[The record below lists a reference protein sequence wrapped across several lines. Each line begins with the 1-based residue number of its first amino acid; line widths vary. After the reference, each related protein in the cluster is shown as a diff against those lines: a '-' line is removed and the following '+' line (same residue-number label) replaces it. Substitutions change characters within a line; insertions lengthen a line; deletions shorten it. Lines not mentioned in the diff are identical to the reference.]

1 MTVHTAHICGS
12 IKKKWRVEEIKGQKK
27 AENE

>member
-1 MTVHTAHICGS
+1 MTAHTAHICGS
-12 IKKKWRVEEIKGQKK
+12 IKKWRVEEIKGQEK